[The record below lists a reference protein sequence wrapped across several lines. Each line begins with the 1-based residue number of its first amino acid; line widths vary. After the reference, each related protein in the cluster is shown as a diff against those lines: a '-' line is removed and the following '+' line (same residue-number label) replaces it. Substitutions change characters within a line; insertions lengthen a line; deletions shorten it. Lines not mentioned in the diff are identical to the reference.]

1 MQSTHE
7 TNSHSKNVNAIY
19 EQYNGY
25 VKFSKD
31 DPALSQEV
39 NSIPVWWDMEK

>member
-7 TNSHSKNVNAIY
+7 TNYNSKNVNAIY